1 MPEIFIRLIEATAWP
16 MAAPKPYSPFHLL
29 LTAAGLAAALL
40 SAIAL
45 GKSFRKKTQKELEKS
60 SRRLLFACSLVLM
73 FMEAYKQCFLFY
85 LNGFHY
91 NWWYFPFQLCSVPM
105 YLCLSFPLIKKAER
119 RTVLASFLQDFGV
132 LGAVFALAYPPG
144 LMYPYWTLTLHSFI
158 WHFLLFFIGT
168 FCAVSGLSDRSSSG
182 WRKELPLFFACCAA
196 ALAINTAAG
205 PEANA
210 DMFYISP
217 YHPSVQPVFRQIA
230 ETLGIFPGI
239 LIYLAAVLAGSR
251 LTHKIWEQFKF

>member
-1 MPEIFIRLIEATAWP
+1 MPEIFIRLIEAAAWP

-45 GKSFRKKTQKELEKS
+45 GKSFRKKPRKELEKS
-60 SRRLLFACSLVLM
+60 SRRLLFACGLVLM

-105 YLCLSFPLIKKAER
+105 YLCLSFPRIKTAER

-158 WHFLLFFIGT
+158 WHFLLFLSEPSARSPACPTG
-168 FCAVSGLSDRSSSG
+168 AVPAGERSFPSFLPAAPPPLRSIQPPGPRPTPICSIFLPTIRRCSPFSARSPKLWGSFPESLSIWPRSLQ
-182 WRKELPLFFACCAA
+182 EAA
-196 ALAINTAAG
+196 
-205 PEANA
+205 
-210 DMFYISP
+210 
-217 YHPSVQPVFRQIA
+217 
-230 ETLGIFPGI
+230 
-239 LIYLAAVLAGSR
+239 
-251 LTHKIWEQFKF
+251 

>member
-45 GKSFRKKTQKELEKS
+45 GKFFRKKPQKELEKS
-60 SRRLLFACSLVLM
+60 SLRLLFACGLVLM

-91 NWWYFPFQLCSVPM
+91 
-105 YLCLSFPLIKKAER
+105 
-119 RTVLASFLQDFGV
+119 TVLASFLQDFGV

-144 LMYPYWTLTLHSFI
+144 LVYPYWTLTLHSFI

-217 YHPSVQPVFRQIA
+217 YHPSVQPIFRQIA
-230 ETLGIFPGI
+230 EALGIFPGI

-251 LTHKIWEQFKF
+251 LTHKIWEQFRF

>member
-1 MPEIFIRLIEATAWP
+1 
-16 MAAPKPYSPFHLL
+16 
-29 LTAAGLAAALL
+29 
-40 SAIAL
+40 
-45 GKSFRKKTQKELEKS
+45 
-60 SRRLLFACSLVLM
+60 
-73 FMEAYKQCFLFY
+73 
-85 LNGFHY
+85 
-91 NWWYFPFQLCSVPM
+91 M
-105 YLCLSFPLIKKAER
+105 YLCLVFPLIKKAER

-210 DMFYISP
+210 DMFLYFSL
-217 YHPSVQPVFRQIA
+217 PSVGAAR
-230 ETLGIFPGI
+230 FPPDRRSPGNP
-239 LIYLAAVLAGSR
+239 SR
-251 LTHKIWEQFKF
+251 NPNLSGRGPWGKPPDS